1 MAGRPSTFTEE
12 TADAICDALIGG
24 KSLVDI
30 CDWPD
35 MPNRRT
41 VYRWMDENP
50 DFASRCARARE
61 GQADFMDHKIL
72 VVADACTPE
81 TAQADR
87 VKISAYQWRAAKLAP
102 KTYGEKLEVEGK
114 IDLSL
119 ADRLGRALARSAD
132 DPASQ
137 E

>member
-12 TADAICDALIGG
+12 TADAICDAMTEGE
-24 KSLVDI
+24 SLLDI
-30 CDWPD
+30 CARPE

-41 VYRWMDENP
+41 VYRWMDENL

-72 VVADACTPE
+72 TVADACTPE
-81 TAQADR
+81 SAQADR
-87 VKISAYQWRAAKLAP
+87 VKISAYQWRAAKLCP
-102 KTYGEKLEVEGK
+102 KRYGDKLEVEGK

-119 ADRLGRALARSAD
+119 ADRLGRAIARSAD
-132 DPASQ
+132 DPSGQ